1 MKKARGKAAAKHN
14 MAKAA
19 NKAAANNVAA
29 NSKEKVKVPVMEAI
43 TVEESKEQATVFPE
57 ENKEVAVSTE
67 ENKAETAVSTE
78 ENKAEAAV
86 STEENKAEATVFPEE
101 NKEEEIVSAEE
112 NKAEAAT
119 VPIEEFREAVKEVFA
134 EESQEDEEM
143 AMKPEVV
150 IQYRHNEVDMDQV
163 IEKVKEDFAVRGNR
177 GVAIE
182 KIQIYVKPEDFT
194 AYYVINDDA
203 AGKVSLF

>member
-19 NKAAANNVAA
+19 NKAAANNVAV
-29 NSKEKVKVPVMEAI
+29 NTTEKVKASVMEEI
-43 TVEESKEQATVFPE
+43 PVEESKEQAAVF
-57 ENKEVAVSTE
+57 TE
-67 ENKAETAVSTE
+67 ENKAEAAVSTE

-86 STEENKAEATVFPEE
+86 STEENKAEAAVFPEE